1 MIWTDVGI
9 PIQGNIEKLDFQHSN
24 MAVCSECESSIDE
37 FFIFAKPLHDNLHGV
52 NRSNSRLDRDFKAKA
67 DRTRELKNEL
77 TRNLFKG
84 YNLVCSKFD
93 ETLAQFTNERSRY
106 FHNEQTIYS
115 LETLAFLGDERSYKQ
130 LLARLVSA
138 KIGIVAHQERKSV
151 EQTVNSIIQ
160 SIKVSDENQKE
171 IIHNALLRN
180 VNHREHGLAEVQ
192 NRIKRTAAV
201 YDEFLESSHVTSFED
216 NSDAND
222 PLRSPN
228 ISRGPQLVLQ
238 DVKEYCPECGNLE
251 WQGLYVQYGI
261 NGTEFEGRITD
272 ITHNY
277 IPGLVYDAEEKLAE
291 LQRRIT
297 AYEKFRDGAKKKV
310 DVRIK
315 RRKTAAKKSEIA
327 ELEAK
332 IKKLKEE

>member
-1 MIWTDVGI
+1 M
-9 PIQGNIEKLDFQHSN
+9 F
-24 MAVCSECESSIDE
+24 
-37 FFIFAKPLHDNLHGV
+37 
-52 NRSNSRLDRDFKAKA
+52 
-67 DRTRELKNEL
+67 
-77 TRNLFKG
+77 
-84 YNLVCSKFD
+84 
-93 ETLAQFTNERSRY
+93 
-106 FHNEQTIYS
+106 
-115 LETLAFLGDERSYKQ
+115 
-130 LLARLVSA
+130 
-138 KIGIVAHQERKSV
+138 
-151 EQTVNSIIQ
+151 SIIQ
-160 SIKVSDENQKE
+160 SIKVSDENQKD

-216 NSDAND
+216 NWDANN
-222 PLRSPN
+222 PLKSPN
-228 ISRGPQLVLQ
+228 ISRGPELFLQ

-251 WQGLYVQYGI
+251 WQGLYVQCRI

-297 AYEKFRDGAKKKV
+297 AYEKFRNGAKKKV
-310 DVRIK
+310 DARIK

>member
-1 MIWTDVGI
+1 
-9 PIQGNIEKLDFQHSN
+9 
-24 MAVCSECESSIDE
+24 MADCSECESSIDE

-130 LLARLVSA
+130 LLARLVSE

-160 SIKVSDENQKE
+160 SIKVSDENQKD

-201 YDEFLESSHVTSFED
+201 YDEFLERSHVTNLEE
-216 NSDAND
+216 NSNTND
-222 PLRSPN
+222 PLNSPHIDEIPN
-228 ISRGPQLVLQ
+228 FLLQ
-238 DVKEYCPECGNLE
+238 DVKEYCPACGNLE
-251 WQGLYVQYGI
+251 WQGLYIRCSGVESGEV
-261 NGTEFEGRITD
+261 EFEGRITD

-277 IPGLVYDAEEKLAE
+277 IPGLIRYAQKKVAE

-310 DVRIK
+310 NARIK